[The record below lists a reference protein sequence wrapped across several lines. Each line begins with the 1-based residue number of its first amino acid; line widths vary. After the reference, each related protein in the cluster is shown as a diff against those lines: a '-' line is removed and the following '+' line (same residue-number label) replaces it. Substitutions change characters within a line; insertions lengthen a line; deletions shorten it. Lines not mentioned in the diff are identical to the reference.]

1 MYNEPSPAP
10 PESPSSFLHA
20 PDPVPDAALDSIRPP
35 TPQEF
40 FIDLPLYEVVRFEI
54 NQLKEYRA
62 IRYFSDTFDT
72 FGPHCNQHSIFRN
85 PSGPPPTAEYVA
97 WPQSGVF
104 IVTFK
109 CRRIESHTLTFYVL
123 CSHRQMQKIGQYP
136 SLATLN
142 LYDVQNYAGVLEK
155 EKFREFTKAI
165 GLAAHGVG
173 VGSFV
178 YLRRIFETLVE
189 EAHRDA
195 AVQTGWDEVIYT
207 RLRMDEKIQTLKK
220 LLPPFLVQHRSLYGI
235 LSKGIHELTEQECL
249 AAFPVVKMGIEIIL
263 DGKIQMEAERK
274 KLVEASLAIAKL
286 TALSNPQS
294 AGA

>member
-1 MYNEPSPAP
+1 MPLDPTPATPEPPLDSLAHSLVPEASPALP
-10 PESPSSFLHA
+10 P
-20 PDPVPDAALDSIRPP
+20 PP
-35 TPQEF
+35 TPQQF
-40 FIDLPLYEVVRFEI
+40 FIDLPLYEVVKFETH
-54 NQLKEYRA
+54 QVAECRA

-72 FGPHCNQHSIFRN
+72 FCPLCNQHSIFRN
-85 PSGPPPTAEYVA
+85 SSMPTPNGRFDE
-97 WPQSGVF
+97 WPQPGIFSTTF
-104 IVTFK
+104 ICGRV
-109 CRRIESHTLTFYVL
+109 ESHKLLFYVL
-123 CSHRQMQKIGQYP
+123 MSHRQMQKIGQIP

-142 LYDVQNYAGVLEK
+142 LYDVQKYSEVLEK

-189 EAHRDA
+189 EAHRVA
-195 AVQTGWDEVIYT
+195 SVEQGWDEVSYT
-207 RLRMDEKIQTLKK
+207 RLRMDEKIQALKH

-263 DGKIQMEAERK
+263 DGKIQLEAERK
-274 KLVEASLAIAKL
+274 KIVEASLAIAKL
-286 TALSNPQS
+286 TALSKQPQV
-294 AGA
+294 GQ